1 MPAVHSRQIATEE
14 NVAQAC
20 DELFRKG
27 ESITGSAVH
36 AMIEGGSMSVIY
48 RFIETWQQK
57 HRQRFLMM
65 EAALDLDSPSV
76 RALEAIWEAAVRT
89 RPQQQAQAK
98 RATKAKP
105 KSKAKPAKKVK
116 P

>member
-20 DELFRKG
+20 EELFRKG

-36 AMIEGGSMSVIY
+36 AMIKGGSMSVIY

-57 HRQRFLMM
+57 HRQKFLMM
-65 EAALDLDSPSV
+65 EAALELDSPSV
-76 RALEAIWEAAVRT
+76 RALEAIWDAAVQT
-89 RPQQQAQAK
+89 RPQPQPQ
-98 RATKAKP
+98 RKAKP
-105 KSKAKPAKKVK
+105 KPKGKPAKQVK